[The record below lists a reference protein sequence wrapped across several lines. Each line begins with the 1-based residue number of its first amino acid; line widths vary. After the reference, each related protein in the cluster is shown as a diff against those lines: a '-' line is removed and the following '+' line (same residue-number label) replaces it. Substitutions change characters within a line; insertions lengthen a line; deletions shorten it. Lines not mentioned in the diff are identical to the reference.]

1 MKSLSYL
8 PRVLIVD
15 DHAAV
20 RAGIAQALSNA
31 AMERCGEAASYNEA
45 LAQIAHTNPDA
56 IVVDIQLPDGSGLD
70 LIRWIRKNSKQIAIV
85 VLTMSDSDSDL
96 VAAMKS
102 GASGFVRKSDPLPEV
117 ISILKRAIASP
128 NSFTANGLANALKS
142 DSAPDLLTQRE
153 MEVLR
158 ALSLVGDIATLA
170 KNMNIAESTFKTHTS
185 AIYRKLEVPNRASA
199 IKIARDFG
207 II

>member
-1 MKSLSYL
+1 VKSLSYL

-128 NSFTANGLANALKS
+128 NSFTASGLASALKS
-142 DSAPDLLTQRE
+142 ESAQDLLTQRE
-153 MEVLR
+153 IEVLR
-158 ALSLVGDIATLA
+158 ALSLVGDIASLA

>member
-158 ALSLVGDIATLA
+158 ALSLVGDIASLA

>member
-1 MKSLSYL
+1 VKSLSYL

>member
-128 NSFTANGLANALKS
+128 NSFTASGLASALKS
-142 DSAPDLLTQRE
+142 ESAQDLLTQRE
-153 MEVLR
+153 IEVLR
-158 ALSLVGDIATLA
+158 ALSLVGDIASLA

>member
-1 MKSLSYL
+1 VNSPSYL

-20 RAGIAQALSNA
+20 RAGIAQALNSA
-31 AMERCGEAASYNEA
+31 DMERCGEAASYSEA

-56 IVVDIQLPDGSGLD
+56 IVVDIHLPDGSGLD
-70 LIRWIRKNSKQIAIV
+70 LIRWIRKNSNQIAIV
-85 VLTMSDSDSDL
+85 VLTMSDNDADL

-117 ISILKRAIASP
+117 ISVLRRAIASP
-128 NSFTANGLANALKS
+128 HSFSASGLASALKS
-142 DSAPDLLTQRE
+142 ESAQDLLTQRE
-153 MEVLR
+153 IEVLR

>member
-1 MKSLSYL
+1 MNSPSYL

-20 RAGIAQALSNA
+20 RAGITQALNNA
-31 AMERCGEAASYNEA
+31 DMERCGEAASYSEA

-56 IVVDIQLPDGSGLD
+56 IVVDIHLPDGSGLD
-70 LIRWIRKNSKQIAIV
+70 LIRWIRGNSNQIAIV
-85 VLTMSDSDSDL
+85 VLTMSDSDADL

-117 ISILKRAIASP
+117 ISVLRRAIASP
-128 NSFTANGLANALKS
+128 YSFTASGLASALKS
-142 DSAPDLLTQRE
+142 ESAQDLLTQRE
-153 MEVLR
+153 IEVLR